1 MPDANDTT
9 LPPAAETAVIWNEKP
24 SRVHEFWCRAGEV
37 KDLRREIARLK
48 QAAAQAQ
55 AEA

>member
-1 MPDANDTT
+1 MTDSNDIV
-9 LPPAAETAVIWNEKP
+9 LPKNAETPIAWNEKP

-48 QAAAQAQ
+48 QGQ